1 MKVCPLCFDSKHVE
15 SNSEDNNIPCNS
27 NNVGYRWRCIL
38 YWVRRPELLALMD
51 EMFRWE
57 YSVTANGTIRDC
69 LHGVINK
76 FGSLFYHIDRY
87 ISFIF
92 TMVSICAVLATLITY
107 FLFKELRNLPGLNL
121 ICLAFSIFTSR
132 VRSVYL
138 KHFLYEFY

>member
-1 MKVCPLCFDSKHVE
+1 MCR
-15 SNSEDNNIPCNS
+15 
-27 NNVGYRWRCIL
+27 G
-38 YWVRRPELLALMD
+38 
-51 EMFRWE
+51 E
-57 YSVTANGTIRDC
+57 YSVTANGTIRVC

-92 TMVSICAVLATLITY
+92 TMVSICAVFATLITY

-121 ICLAFSIFTSR
+121 MCLAFSIFTSR

-138 KHFLYEFY
+138 KHFLYEFYCR